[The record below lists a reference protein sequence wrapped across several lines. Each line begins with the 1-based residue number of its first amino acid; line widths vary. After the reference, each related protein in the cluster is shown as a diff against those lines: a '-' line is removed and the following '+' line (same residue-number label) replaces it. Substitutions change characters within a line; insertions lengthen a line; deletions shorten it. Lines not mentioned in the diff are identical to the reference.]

1 MLLEQLKNE
10 TLLFFSLHSF
20 LIGLVTGIVIMR
32 ARLKQKRK
40 IIEEL
45 RLLKE
50 NEREFRAIRGGADAA
65 WFLMI
70 DNSIPAKTIISQFTH
85 SVFERYNQMQP

>member
-40 IIEEL
+40 IIEEF

-65 WFLMI
+65 
-70 DNSIPAKTIISQFTH
+70 
-85 SVFERYNQMQP
+85 

>member
-50 NEREFRAIRGGADAA
+50 NEREFRAIKGGADAA
-65 WFLMI
+65 
-70 DNSIPAKTIISQFTH
+70 
-85 SVFERYNQMQP
+85 